1 MYGEGFHMW
10 SKVLS
15 MIGIPYMRECLHVE
29 EGPIN
34 HSIPLAKR
42 RNGSLEMK

>member
-10 SKVLS
+10 SNVLS
-15 MIGIPYMRECLHVE
+15 MIGIPYMRGSLHVE

-34 HSIPLAKR
+34 NRIPLAKR
-42 RNGSLEMK
+42 RNESLEIK